1 MFSFSW
7 QEDHR
12 AKPFGVPLALLAG
25 LVLGFMHIP
34 FVASWLAVLPLAA
47 IFYLITR
54 EDTPRLAARAAFFSG
69 TSFWAV
75 HLFWL
80 PQSFAQ
86 NFGPFVWAIF
96 PLIAPLE
103 ALILWSSVAWLA
115 HRFARQP
122 LPMLGF
128 LAAGFVLI
136 EWVRANM
143 NAISF
148 PWGNF
153 GYTLLGT
160 PLAQISSLG
169 GVYLGSL
176 LVTLLA
182 ASIAALAWF
191 EARALMVMLGVW
203 LVVLVFGLTRP
214 APVKASKDVLLV
226 QPDISAFDKFR
237 GTVNPLEIHRSLSK
251 RAKPGALIVWSEA
264 VVNLAD
270 LTETKRTYLPYDP
283 KKPNQDTILIPPPR
297 FEKLVAGVVDYRNV
311 VNNAQVSQARVNS
324 VVAMQ
329 NGKVL
334 GMTTKTKLVPFGE
347 FTPFRNELA
356 FIYNPILSA
365 LNVPDLGSSP
375 AMPNP
380 KVLEIAGDKVG
391 AFVCYDSIFPVVIRQ
406 YVQMGATV
414 LVESTND
421 AWFGG
426 GIGNEQH
433 FEMDRM
439 RAIELDRYLLRAANS
454 GITGVIDPRGNV
466 LVSAPQNKRLALKG
480 KYGLQGNLTLY
491 ARFGDWAVAFSV
503 FIMLMFGFTGRR
515 SSGI

>member
-7 QEDHR
+7 QEDPR
-12 AKPFGVPLALLAG
+12 AKPYGIPFALLAG

-34 FVASWLAVLPLAA
+34 FFASWLAVLPLAA

-54 EDTPRLAARAAFFSG
+54 EDTPRLAARAAFFAG
-69 TSFWAV
+69 LTFWAV

-103 ALILWSSVAWLA
+103 AVIFWSSIAWLA
-115 HRFARQP
+115 HSVTRKP

-128 LAAGFVLI
+128 LAGGFVLI
-136 EWVRANM
+136 EWIRANM
-143 NAISF
+143 DALSF

-176 LVTLLA
+176 LVSLLA
-182 ASIAALAWF
+182 AAIAALAWF
-191 EARALMVMLGVW
+191 EARALIAMLGVW

-214 APVKASKDVLLV
+214 APVVASKDVFLV

-237 GTVNPLEIHRSLSK
+237 GTINPLEIHRSLSK
-251 RAKPGALIVWSEA
+251 RAKPSALIVWSEA
-264 VVNLAD
+264 VVNLDD
-270 LTETKRTYLPYDP
+270 LTKPSYPPYDP
-283 KKPNQDTILIPPPR
+283 KNPKQSLQLRSPPR
-297 FEKLVAGVVDYRNV
+297 FPKLVAGVIDWRNV
-311 VNNAQVSQARVNS
+311 ITNGQSTQARVNS

-329 NGKVL
+329 NGVVL
-334 GMTTKTKLVPFGE
+334 GKTTKTKLVPFGE
-347 FTPFRNELA
+347 FTPFRNELG
-356 FIYNPILSA
+356 FLYTPILNL
-365 LNVPDLGSSP
+365 LNVGGLGSSP
-375 AMPNP
+375 AMPDP
-380 KVLEIAGDKVG
+380 RVLEIAGDKVG
-391 AFVCYDSIFPVVIRQ
+391 AFVCYDSIFPVVVRQ

-426 GIGNEQH
+426 GIGNLQH

-454 GITGVIDPRGNV
+454 GISGVIDPRGNV
-466 LVSAPQNKRLALKG
+466 LVSAPQNKRLALEG
-480 KYGLQGNLTLY
+480 KYGLQSNLTLY
-491 ARFGDWAVAFSV
+491 ARFGDWAVALSV
-503 FIMLMFGFTGRR
+503 LVMLFFGIMGRR